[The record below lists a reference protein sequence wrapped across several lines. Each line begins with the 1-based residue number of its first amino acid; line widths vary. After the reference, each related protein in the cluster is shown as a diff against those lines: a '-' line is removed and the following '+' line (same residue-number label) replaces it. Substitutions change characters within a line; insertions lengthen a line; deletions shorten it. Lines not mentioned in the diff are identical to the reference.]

1 MCTRFFL
8 QRLARLWLVL
18 ILFGFSA
25 SALAA
30 DSLQGTWQHVKDS
43 PSGWHVSKGGSA
55 TLTLSANG
63 QASLSA
69 TGPNQNPLNETGTW
83 SLQGGRVTI
92 NIPGEVEVNNKSFQL
107 QGDTLTLPTQLSSD
121 DPGTSTWTRVESGG
135 IDLIF
140 VAFNRGLEKGES
152 TTQAAEEAATEAR
165 KQEAVE
171 DVKVNPG
178 GTGLVLTLKPEAPA
192 KTGAPAAG
200 KMRASIWFA
209 NKSAPRTPPVQSKP
223 TMSPLAADPRTH
235 IDAQNPPG
243 DPDAPKTKT
252 ALVVAPF
259 QSKVYYAYDEGLWQE
274 GGGGTGGAPIAK
286 TTTFKELGDDP
297 EGIAKGL
304 EKVGHNVKLL
314 IDGQATPGEVFRAL
328 QSRPTVIYFATHGG
342 LGSTPTVD
350 EVNAVAVAGFL
361 GVDTTGKQKGFLTP
375 ALARSRLA
383 DLLAKD
389 NVPEA
394 ARSKEAVTYSCMQEG
409 ANMSFCFPLL
419 LPKFFELALG
429 EHGAPDSF
437 AFIDA
442 CYSGTSPIMA
452 KTINPKVY
460 LGYTDTMEGW
470 ASARFAKYL
479 FGNLE
484 HRGHSVGEAWDRLLH
499 LTEGAGVVYLEDS
512 ILSQVIQGGVDL
524 KKEGTRVQLWGID
537 HIRYHRI
544 NNEVFW
550 LMGMARW
557 SSQDINNG
565 ADTLGRCYDQYWKL
579 NKRPGLAD
587 QFCNSGILGD
597 HTPTEEEVALARHL
611 VAGKP
616 TKPLGRFVLR

>member
-1 MCTRFFL
+1 MPTSRCL
-8 QRLARLWLVL
+8 QSFVLLALMLVYL
-18 ILFGFSA
+18 PAIILA
-25 SALAA
+25 S
-30 DSLQGTWQHVKDS
+30 DSLEGTWQHMEDS
-43 PSGWHVSKGGSA
+43 PSGWHVLTGGSA

-63 QASLSA
+63 QANLSA
-69 TGPNQNPLNETGTW
+69 TGPNQNPLNQTGTW
-83 SLQGGRVTI
+83 SQQGGRVTI
-92 NIPGEVEVNNKSFQL
+92 NISGEVEVSNKSFQL

-121 DPGTSTWTRVESGG
+121 DPGTSTWMRVKSEG

-152 TTQAAEEAATEAR
+152 ATQAAEEAATEAR
-165 KQEAVE
+165 KEEGVE
-171 DVKVNPG
+171 DAKVNPG

-192 KTGAPAAG
+192 KGGAPAAG

-209 NKSAPRTPPVQSKP
+209 NKSAPRNPPVQRKP

-259 QSKVYYAYDEGLWQE
+259 HSKVYYAYDQALWHE
-274 GGGGTGGAPIAK
+274 GGGGAGGGAPIAR

-297 EGIAKGL
+297 EGIAKKL
-304 EKVGHNVKLL
+304 ENVGYDVKLL
-314 IDGQATPGEVFRAL
+314 IDGQATPGAVFRAL

-342 LGSTPTVD
+342 LGSTPTVED
-350 EVNAVAVAGFL
+350 VNAVAVAGFL
-361 GVDTTGKQKGFLTP
+361 GVDTTSKQKGFLTP

-394 ARSKEAVTYSCMQEG
+394 ARSKEAVAFSCLQEG
-409 ANMSFCFPLL
+409 ENMSYCFPLL

-429 EHGAPDSF
+429 EHGAPNSF

-442 CYSGTSPIMA
+442 CYSGTYPIMA
-452 KTINPKVY
+452 KTINPKVFM
-460 LGYTDTMEGW
+460 GYTDTMEGW

-479 FGNLE
+479 FCNLE

-499 LTEGAGVVYLEDS
+499 LTEGAYVVYLEDS
-512 ILSQVIQGGVDL
+512 ILSPVAQGNVDL
-524 KKEGTRVQLWGID
+524 KKEGAKVQLWGID
-537 HIRYHRI
+537 HMHYHRI

-550 LMGMARW
+550 LMRMARW
-557 SSQDINNG
+557 ASQDINNG
-565 ADTLGRCYDQYWKL
+565 ANTLGRCYDQYWKL

-597 HTPTEEEVALARHL
+597 HTPTEEEVELARHL
-611 VAGKP
+611 VSGKP